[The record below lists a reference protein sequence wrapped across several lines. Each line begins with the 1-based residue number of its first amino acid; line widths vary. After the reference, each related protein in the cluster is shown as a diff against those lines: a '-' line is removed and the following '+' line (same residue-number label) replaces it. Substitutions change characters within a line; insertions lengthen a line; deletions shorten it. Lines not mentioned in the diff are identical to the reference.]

1 MKRVIGIAGI
11 IFLLGLPLFG
21 GGQNEKTGGAAAQGP
36 VTVTYISSTILE
48 RPEGVFEQQQID
60 AFNAAHKD
68 SIIIKVEGVASNDQ
82 QSKYIALATAGQM
95 PDFYIGAQT
104 HLVTMA
110 DMGQTTDMR
119 SVFDAEYLAGFVQPN
134 LDAASINGILHGI
147 PWFGNAQGVLYRKDL
162 FDAKGIKIP
171 TTWDEFVTAA
181 KALTGGGS
189 YGITLVGTKNS
200 SGGGRFQAVTHNY
213 GVDEFIKGR
222 DGKWTTDLGSPQ
234 FAAALKAFTDL
245 DLVHHVVPPGVIET
259 GYPEAVAL
267 FSSGKAA
274 MLITG
279 SNAIGAITSQVP
291 ELKGK
296 LGSFPLPGPARSVST
311 AGGYC
316 YMINPKTSY
325 KQEAAVFIK
334 FMLEDETSLA
344 FSELTGRLPTRK
356 SVFSNPKIPQ
366 MPELV
371 GFLKAVENVYV
382 NPTLGGY
389 GEINDIYGEAYQSVF
404 TKMATVEQAAEK
416 AKQRAQ
422 KICDAA
428 NSGSVR

>member
-1 MKRVIGIAGI
+1 MKRTIGMTGI
-11 IFLLGLPLFG
+11 IFLLAFPLFAG
-21 GGQNEKTGGAAAQGP
+21 GKSDSSSATSNGP

-48 RPEGVFEQQQID
+48 RPEGEFEQRQID
-60 AFNAAHKD
+60 AFNAAHKG
-68 SIIIKVEGVASNDQ
+68 SIIVKVEGVASNDQ
-82 QSKYIALATAGQM
+82 QTKYIALATAGQM

-110 DMGQTTDMR
+110 DMGQAVEMR
-119 SVFDAEYLAGFVQPN
+119 SVFDTAYLAGFVQAN
-134 LDAASINGILHGI
+134 LDAASVNGVLYGI

-171 TTWDEFVTAA
+171 ATWDEFVETA

-200 SGGGRFQAVTHNY
+200 SGGSRFQTVTHNY
-213 GVDEFIKGR
+213 GVDEFIQEK
-222 DGKWTTDLGSPQ
+222 DGKWTTDLASPQ

-296 LGSFPLPGPARSVST
+296 LGSFPCPGPARSVST
-311 AGGYC
+311 AGGYS
-316 YMINPKTSY
+316 YMINPKTPY
-325 KQEAAVFIK
+325 KQEAAAFIK
-334 FMLEDETSLA
+334 FMLEDDISLT

-356 SVFSNPKIPQ
+356 TVFSNPKIPQ

-404 TKMATVEQAAEK
+404 TKMATVEQAV
-416 AKQRAQ
+416 AKVRQRAQ
-422 KICDAA
+422 AICDAA
-428 NSGSVR
+428 NNQ